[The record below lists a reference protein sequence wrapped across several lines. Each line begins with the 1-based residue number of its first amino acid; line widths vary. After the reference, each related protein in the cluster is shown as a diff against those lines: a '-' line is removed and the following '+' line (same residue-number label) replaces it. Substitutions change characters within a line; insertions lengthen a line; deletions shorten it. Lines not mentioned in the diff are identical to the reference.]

1 MLTHDLKNAIEALS
15 LIVGNM
21 ELHFDNKEFR
31 VDMMKSLTIATEK
44 LKALVARISN
54 PVTTLSGE
62 HRMPRPTDL
71 VAMLK
76 RVLSMIAEPVRA
88 KYEIELKVPPSLLAL
103 ADAER
108 IERVIEN
115 LVINAVEAMGDKGGT
130 LTVEAGEAEPG
141 KVFLSVSDTG
151 PGMTSDFVENRLFRP
166 FATTKR
172 SGVGLGLY
180 TCREV
185 VRANGG
191 AIEVQT
197 KPGVGTTFRVVLP
210 SATLEGH
217 T

>member
-1 MLTHDLKNAIEALS
+1 
-15 LIVGNM
+15 
-21 ELHFDNKEFR
+21 
-31 VDMMKSLTIATEK
+31 
-44 LKALVARISN
+44 
-54 PVTTLSGE
+54 
-62 HRMPRPTDL
+62 MPRPTDL

-76 RVLSMIAEPVRA
+76 RVLSLIAEPVHA
-88 KYEIELKVPPSLLAL
+88 KYKIELNVPPSLLAL

-115 LVINAVEAMGDKGGT
+115 LVINAVEAMGEKGGT

-151 PGMTSDFVENRLFRP
+151 PGMSADFVENRLFRP
-166 FATTKR
+166 FSTTKR

-191 AIEVQT
+191 AIEVQS